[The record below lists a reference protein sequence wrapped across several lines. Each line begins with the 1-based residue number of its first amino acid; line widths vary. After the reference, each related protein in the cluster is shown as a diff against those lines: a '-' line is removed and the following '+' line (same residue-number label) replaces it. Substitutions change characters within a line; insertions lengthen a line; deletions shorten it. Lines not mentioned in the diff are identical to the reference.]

1 MRNTTHGAYS
11 RTSPNFTFHSD
22 NVMCFRMPHLAMSI
36 LRIASFL
43 LFCKFYLG
51 PTLMD
56 ERKRQGGILKKKLL

>member
-1 MRNTTHGAYS
+1 MRNPTHGTYS
-11 RTSPNFTFHSD
+11 QTSPNFTFHYD

-51 PTLMD
+51 PNALDGPTD
-56 ERKRQGGILKKKLL
+56 HEGYVW